1 MVANVTIARRQLNGE
16 KRSKKKRENRSK
28 AFSPCY
34 HNYCIEYPL
43 RILPLRSCNG
53 VTSPAFPGLDG
64 NHTLCWWHWTRLR
77 HLPKS
82 NGFSS
87 GWGSISNTV
96 WVGLV
101 AVNSNMRMRTELVPG
116 RGSDPMSGTVFGHSP
131 KPRVA
136 WQSLA
141 MVMSFQRTVSFRH
154 ASRKCTTLTA
164 IQKKNLQLWNLFGI
178 NLLSGLSSPPNCRE
192 SSLCVENDSSALR
205 SRSRDAEHSGSG
217 KEERKKSISLGPIAL
232 PSALESALDKV
243 MSSKSFSCMHI
254 VCEVHGINYLWLVKE
269 FSTGCSIA
277 QFIIWSID

>member
-1 MVANVTIARRQLNGE
+1 MHSEIFLVRGTYAATYYHLSAPPPPPSTLLEPPAPFLSSTNLPPQMRHESLTLSITFLAMVANVTIARRQLNGE

-141 MVMSFQRTVSFRH
+141 MF
-154 ASRKCTTLTA
+154 
-164 IQKKNLQLWNLFGI
+164 
-178 NLLSGLSSPPNCRE
+178 
-192 SSLCVENDSSALR
+192 
-205 SRSRDAEHSGSG
+205 
-217 KEERKKSISLGPIAL
+217 
-232 PSALESALDKV
+232 
-243 MSSKSFSCMHI
+243 
-254 VCEVHGINYLWLVKE
+254 
-269 FSTGCSIA
+269 
-277 QFIIWSID
+277 IWSCPFRGLCRFAMLVVSVLH